1 MNDHGAGR
9 GAGASGELGGEVVFE
24 GTHRDMTW
32 QVRARG
38 DGADLYSMLYLY
50 RGTKLIDGSGMGGPP
65 LPLGGLIGAMRGYSY
80 GEGDHAPAHV
90 LVRAHPDV
98 IAVVVTTE
106 RNLRVPVA
114 LSGVVQPWGLC
125 FGVAV
130 LDQGDTTGGLSVYTA
145 DGEQQ

>member
-1 MNDHGAGR
+1 M
-9 GAGASGELGGEVVFE
+9 VFE
-24 GTHRDMTW
+24 GAHADMTW

-38 DGADLYSMLYLY
+38 DGAELHSMLYLY
-50 RGTKLIDGSGMGGPP
+50 RGTKMLAGSGMGGPP
-65 LPLGGLIGAMRGYSY
+65 LAPGELITAMRGYSPLTP
-80 GEGDHAPAHV
+80 GEMVDATRGDGDRAPAHV

-106 RNLRVPVA
+106 RNLRVLVA

-130 LDQGDTTGGLSVYTA
+130 LDDGDTTGGLSVYTA
-145 DGEQQ
+145 DGEQ